1 MNKEDVEAA
10 IVARLQERKKTIL
23 NRNAMGALF
32 GAFSNPIAA
41 LGQVFAG
48 RSDALDQEKQRIAQD
63 VILDLLCKIDD
74 AIAQAGA
81 ESGRKGVTLTGLIET
96 VAHGGESVVGLSIA
110 SDSGPVTLQPGTHVR
125 TTATGV
131 RSVTGVQIG
140 GPLKK

>member
-10 IVARLQERKKTIL
+10 IAARLQERKKAVL
-23 NRNAMGALF
+23 NRNAVSALF
-32 GAFSNPIAA
+32 GAFSDPIAA
-41 LGQVFAG
+41 LGQVFMG
-48 RSDALDQEKQRIAQD
+48 RGDALDLEKQRIAQD
-63 VILDLLCKIDD
+63 VILDLLCKIDH
-74 AIAQAGA
+74 AISQAGV
-81 ESGRKGVTLTGLIET
+81 ESNRKGVTLAGLIET

-125 TTATGV
+125 TSATGV

>member
-10 IVARLQERKKTIL
+10 IAAQLQERKKAVL
-23 NRNAMGALF
+23 NRNAVRALF
-32 GAFSNPIAA
+32 STFSDPIAA
-41 LGQVFAG
+41 LGQVFVG
-48 RSDALDQEKQRIAQD
+48 RSDALDQERQRIAQD

-74 AIAQAGA
+74 AISQAGV
-81 ESGRKGVTLTGLIET
+81 ESNRKGVTLAGLIET
-96 VAHGGESVVGLSIA
+96 VAHSGESVVGLSIA

-125 TTATGV
+125 TSATGV